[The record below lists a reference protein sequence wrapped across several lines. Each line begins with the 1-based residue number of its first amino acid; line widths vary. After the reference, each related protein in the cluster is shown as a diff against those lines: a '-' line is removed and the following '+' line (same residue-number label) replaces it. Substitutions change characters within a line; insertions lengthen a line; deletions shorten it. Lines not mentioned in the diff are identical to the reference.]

1 MAAHRYWRLYIADN
15 NGGTSVV
22 ISELAMA
29 ETAGG
34 ANVCTGGT
42 ASASS
47 VNGSQFA
54 SLAFDGVV
62 TPASSWQSST
72 NLYNSAA
79 GGTAWI
85 QYDFNTNPRDIA
97 EIKIT
102 FATGISSLSLAPK
115 AFSLY
120 YSDDNIKWTRQR
132 SWAEQVFAY
141 GETKTYDAT
150 PMSSAL
156 INNRV
161 LFDRKLKDIFAA
173 LPQTWYASAVRSN
186 NMCRGRNNTRPWRI
200 TPFSGNKRIA
210 GSTTSLGVPL
220 ARRVDLLDQ
229 KSGQLIERINTPK
242 TGEFEFKEIADGT
255 YSLVGVDN
263 TAEQNSVIF
272 AHVAAVP

>member
-1 MAAHRYWRLYIADN
+1 MATHRYWRLYISET
-15 NGGTSVV
+15 NGGISAV

-34 ANVCTGGT
+34 TNVCTGGT

-47 VNGSQFA
+47 FLNSQFA

-62 TPASSWQSST
+62 TPASSWQSAT
-72 NLYNSAA
+72 NLYNFGLTS
-79 GGTAWI
+79 WI
-85 QYDFNTNPRDIA
+85 QYDFNASPRDIV
-97 EIKIT
+97 EMKIT
-102 FATGISSLSLAPK
+102 FATGMSNVNLAPK

-120 YSDDNIKWTRQR
+120 YSDDDMNWTRQR
-132 SWAEQVFAY
+132 SWSEQVFSY

-150 PMSSAL
+150 VLSPVL
-156 INNRV
+156 ITNRV
-161 LFDRKLKDIFAA
+161 IYGRANKSIEAA
-173 LPQTWYASAVRSN
+173 LPQAVFASALHGN
-186 NMCRGRNNTRPWRI
+186 NLSRGRNSTRPLRMGPH
-200 TPFSGNKRIA
+200 TGNKRIA

-229 KSGQLIERINTPK
+229 KSGQIIERINTPN
-242 TGEFEFKEIADGT
+242 TGEFEFTEIADGT

-272 AHVAAVP
+272 AHVASVP